1 MKAVVFVPQPGGA
14 TVEIQDLPAPRP
26 AAGEA
31 LISVRA
37 AGLNRGEMI
46 VRRALT
52 SGPPQQTGIEFAGE
66 VAALGAGAAR
76 FKIGDRVMG
85 HWRGGQAELV
95 AADERLLV
103 PVPPRL
109 SWTEAGAWLNVFV
122 TAHDAIATN
131 AELKPGESI
140 LINAASSGIGVAALQ
155 IARLLGAKPVI
166 GSSRSSAK
174 LEKLR
179 AYGLE
184 TGLDATVADLAG
196 AVMEATGKKGV
207 DVLIDSVGGPA
218 LGANLRSM
226 ALGGRMVSVGRL
238 GCELRRD
245 RPRLP
250 RAAADQ
256 ADRRDLPHPLEG
268 GAHRLR
274 PALHRRPVVGACGR
288 PAAAGRAPHVPDG
301 RNPGRPRVHGEGR
314 AHRQAGDRDFLKAGA
329 QAPPRKSRMLQSEI
343 CGTYV
348 ISTSATR

>member
-14 TVEIQDLPAPRP
+14 TAEIRDVPEPQP

-31 LISVRA
+31 LIRVRA

-52 SGPPQQTGIEFAGE
+52 SGPSQQTGIEFAGE
-66 VAALGAGAAR
+66 IAALGAGAAR
-76 FKIGDRVMG
+76 FKVGDRVMG

-109 SWTEAGAWLNVFV
+109 SWIEAGAWLNVFV

-174 LEKLR
+174 LDRLR

-184 TGLDATVADLAG
+184 IGLDATAADLAG
-196 AVMEATGKKGV
+196 AVMDATGKKGV
-207 DVLIDSVGGPA
+207 DVLIDSVGGTV

-238 GCELRRD
+238 GANCAEIDLDFLALRRIKLIGVTFRTRSKEERIACVQRCTAD
-245 RPRLP
+245 LWPALADGRLQP
-250 RAAADQ
+250 VVHRAFPMGEIRAAHECMA
-256 ADRRDLPHPLEG
+256 RDEHIGKL
-268 GAHRLR
+268 
-274 PALHRRPVVGACGR
+274 VI
-288 PAAAGRAPHVPDG
+288 
-301 RNPGRPRVHGEGR
+301 
-314 AHRQAGDRDFLKAGA
+314 
-329 QAPPRKSRMLQSEI
+329 EI
-343 CGTYV
+343 
-348 ISTSATR
+348 S